1 MPGNEKGDS
10 SQRLYRWLG
19 RTPVQTFI
27 LCPLAV
33 VAFELIWRGNTS
45 VLAIDFHASLFLI
58 ARFLGLLL
66 MGWGYAQYHLVGRYR
81 HPRAGGS
88 AGMDVAPERILD
100 EGPYRF
106 TRNPMYLGHLI
117 FLLGLAIAAWSWF
130 GLILLVGRAIWFHRR
145 VLRDEERLEEL
156 FGPDYVAYK
165 SHVKRW
171 IPGILV

>member
-1 MPGNEKGDS
+1 MSDAM
-10 SQRLYRWLG
+10 QQFYRWLG

-27 LCPLAV
+27 LCPIV
-33 VAFELIWRGNTS
+33 VVTFELIWRGDMS
-45 VLAIDFHASLFLI
+45 VLTPGLRVKL
-58 ARFLGLLL
+58 FLGLLL
-66 MGWGYAQYHLVGRYR
+66 MVWGYAQYHLVGRYR

-88 AGMDVAPERILD
+88 AGMDVAPERVLD

-117 FLLGLAIAAWSWF
+117 YLVGLAIAAWSWF
-130 GLILLVGRAIWFHRR
+130 GLLVLMGRAIWFHRR
-145 VLRDEERLEEL
+145 VLHDEARLEEL

-171 IPGILV
+171 IPGIL